1 MGGGDKDN
9 GDVREF
15 DVGVVDPQDDVD
27 GLILVV
33 VIIIIDRRKRGAR
46 RRLALVKIVCERPE
60 IHHESL
66 QMSVMAGADLLDP

>member
-46 RRLALVKIVCERPE
+46 
-60 IHHESL
+60 
-66 QMSVMAGADLLDP
+66 